1 MTTNKKV
8 QIIRGSKSYAEDI
21 LRVAAYCRVSTDSE
35 DQVNSFI
42 AQMHYYYSFI
52 KQAENMELVDVYA
65 DEGITGTSVAKRDD
79 FNRMIIFQMYLQGRS
94 LDQIKRHLEENN
106 ILTVRGNP
114 VWDKG
119 VIKSMLTNEKY
130 VGDIM
135 FQKTYRED
143 CICNPFAMQ
152 TVCHQSVSFVC
163 SSFRIDYIHFFKMIT
178 YRNQV
183 ADYIQGFALIYIWFS
198 AILLVR

>member
-1 MTTNKKV
+1 MMTNKKV

-79 FNRMIIFQMYLQGRS
+79 FNRMIKDCKAGKIDR
-94 LDQIKRHLEENN
+94 I
-106 ILTVRGNP
+106 
-114 VWDKG
+114 
-119 VIKSMLTNEKY
+119 Y
-130 VGDIM
+130 V
-135 FQKTYRED
+135 K
-143 CICNPFAMQ
+143 
-152 TVCHQSVSFVC
+152 SVSRFAREVLISYMEDYGPIKTVNLNLFKPILDKIFVDE
-163 SSFRIDYIHFFKMIT
+163 SGEI
-178 YRNQV
+178 
-183 ADYIQGFALIYIWFS
+183 ALKFING
-198 AILLVR
+198 AGLKKDMEGACDE